1 MSANRIRHVAILG
14 GGTAGWMTAA
24 ALSKIS
30 ARLFDITLIESDDIG
45 IIGVGEATIPT
56 IHWFNQFVGLDPEEF
71 MRQTRATFK
80 LGIEFVDWYQP
91 GERYFH
97 PFGRYGLAADT
108 VPFHHRWIRAREPGR
123 ARFDF
128 ENYAIATLAART
140 GRFGLPSNDPRSP
153 LASLGYAY
161 HFDASLY
168 AKYLRQFSESRGV
181 IRVEGK
187 LSRID
192 RAENGDI
199 AALHTDKGASV
210 SADLF
215 VDCSGMRALLIGGQ
229 CGSEYEDWEQWLPCD
244 RALAVPSALVR
255 PPEPHTRATAHPGG
269 WQWRIP
275 LQHRMGNGFV
285 YGARFLSDDEARAT
299 LLANLEGAPLAEP
312 RLIRFRTGRRAES
325 WVRNVVAIGLSSGFL
340 EPLESTSIHLI
351 QSGIAKLMSLF
362 PARDTL
368 ALSARQFNRL
378 IGEEYEAVRDFLI
391 LHYHSTAR
399 SEPLWQHCR
408 QAPLPEPLRYKIE
421 QFTRTGRLMLST
433 DELFRDA
440 SWFSV
445 LVGQNHLPADYNPLL
460 DAEPA
465 AANGHAL
472 SELRRALS
480 TAAAALPTQQDV
492 LTRIT
497 GAATSVA

>member
-1 MSANRIRHVAILG
+1 MSDNRIRHVTILG

-24 ALSKIS
+24 ALSRIS

-80 LGIEFVDWYQP
+80 LGIEFVDWYQA

-97 PFGRYGLAADT
+97 PFGRYGLATDT
-108 VPFHHRWIRAREPGR
+108 VPFHHRWIRAREQR
-123 ARFDF
+123 QTRLDF
-128 ENYAIATLAART
+128 ENYAIATLAARA
-140 GRFGLPSNDPRSP
+140 GRFGLPSNDPKSP

-161 HFDASLY
+161 QFDASLY
-168 AKYLRQFSESRGV
+168 AKHLRQLTEARGV

-187 LSRID
+187 VTSID

-199 AALHTDKGASV
+199 TALHTDKGATV

-229 CGSEYEDWEQWLPCD
+229 CESPFEDWAQWLPCD
-244 RALAVPSALVR
+244 RALAVPSALAR
-255 PPEPHTRATAHPGG
+255 PPEPQTRITAHAGG

-285 YGARFLSDDEARAT
+285 YGERFTSDDEARTT
-299 LLANLEGAPLAEP
+299 LLANLEGAALAEP
-312 RLIRFRTGRRAES
+312 RLIRFRTGRRTES

-362 PARDTL
+362 PSRDTL

-378 IGEEYEAVRDFLI
+378 IAEDFETVRDFLI

-399 SEPLWQHCR
+399 SEPMWEYCR
-408 QAPLPEPLRYKIE
+408 RTSLPEALRYKIE
-421 QFTRTGRLMLST
+421 QFTRTGRLMLSS

-445 LVGQNHLPADYNPLL
+445 LVGQNHVPADYNPLL
-460 DAEPA
+460 DAETPA
-465 AANGHAL
+465 ANAQAL
-472 SELRRALS
+472 AELRRTLS
-480 TAAAALPTQQDV
+480 TTVASLPTHQDV
-492 LTRIT
+492 LGRIR
-497 GAATSVA
+497 GVAAPVA